1 MCCTGVFIVETMLR
15 VVINDEIKQLVLPSN
30 LTDRIWNRKRSPFY
44 EGGVEKLVPF
54 NYPALVSRLTEAV
67 IFNIPRDEE
76 GHPVRSPALTKL
88 RVGNIDPIMAGA
100 RGGHNRTVLSRII
113 KFDRIP
119 NIFGF

>member
-54 NYPALVSRLTEAV
+54 NYPALVSRLTETV

-113 KFDRIP
+113 KFD
-119 NIFGF
+119 